1 MLEWPGLILTQTSV
15 QARRETQSC
24 RGAWT
29 SLSGH
34 AWGGAL
40 TSSCTVACHTPSAS
54 STLTVYNQP
63 HHRAPP
69 LATPTHPCVLSF
81 PWDPFTS
88 LDGFLSTSPTPP
100 PLRSPWLRTVTMH
113 MSSVSHVCSLSCSV
127 SSAGSSS
134 VNRASHNT
142 VKTGGGKRYRDSTAT
157 FLKWHLSG
165 PRNKTTGWRV
175 RCFAV
180 RTQTVLSPSLN
191 PAHFSSHV
199 RTVLPLQSVTHHLL
213 FEDFTLSSYR
223 QTEYSLWP
231 RLGGRHLASQ
241 VRDLSGSNWACSKD
255 GRMAGPHRGA
265 MASVASH

>member
-1 MLEWPGLILTQTSV
+1 MALRAVPSEPVPPKRSEPSSSWTGVPSGRSYTGHQTLNPQLCLFLIPWIYTVNSPAAEETQPGRFWKCVGVARSTINADLC

-63 HHRAPP
+63 HHSAPP

-134 VNRASHNT
+134 VNRASHNM

-157 FLKWHLSG
+157 FL
-165 PRNKTTGWRV
+165 
-175 RCFAV
+175 
-180 RTQTVLSPSLN
+180 
-191 PAHFSSHV
+191 
-199 RTVLPLQSVTHHLL
+199 
-213 FEDFTLSSYR
+213 
-223 QTEYSLWP
+223 
-231 RLGGRHLASQ
+231 
-241 VRDLSGSNWACSKD
+241 
-255 GRMAGPHRGA
+255 
-265 MASVASH
+265 